1 MKFNNNNVIVFKDN
15 TSFILNIENLNSKF
29 NTEEINL
36 GEYEIRDEVSNL
48 DYNINI
54 SDISIEQNLEIIKKE
69 YDNKK
74 NDFIKLCETNGYGIN
89 SLIKYRSNKNEI

>member
-15 TSFILNIENLNSKF
+15 TSFILSIENLISKF
-29 NTEEINL
+29 NTEEINR
-36 GEYEIRDEVSNL
+36 GEYEIRDEISNL

-74 NDFIKLCETNGYGIN
+74 NDFRKLCEINRYGIN